1 MQLTNET
8 LAQTV
13 NTLSGLVQMSESSPV
28 EQNMD
33 NLNSIASTLINV
45 ATFVNESTVEINET
59 VSYTFHYYTVIIL
72 YLHKLLYTL

>member
-1 MQLTNET
+1 
-8 LAQTV
+8 
-13 NTLSGLVQMSESSPV
+13 MSESSPV

-45 ATFVNESTVEINET
+45 ATFVNESAVEINET